1 MENDFAQVPIIKSD
15 PVVTY
20 KECMTAESSQ
30 SAMTKSQ
37 NKHNRLT
44 GTAQPLHE
52 ELPNLIESGEIDASQ
67 DPKVRGKRL
76 VE

>member
-1 MENDFAQVPIIKSD
+1 
-15 PVVTY
+15 
-20 KECMTAESSQ
+20 MTESSSQ
-30 SAMTKSQ
+30 NAMAKSQ

-52 ELPNLIESGEIDASQ
+52 DLPQLIEDGEIDASQ